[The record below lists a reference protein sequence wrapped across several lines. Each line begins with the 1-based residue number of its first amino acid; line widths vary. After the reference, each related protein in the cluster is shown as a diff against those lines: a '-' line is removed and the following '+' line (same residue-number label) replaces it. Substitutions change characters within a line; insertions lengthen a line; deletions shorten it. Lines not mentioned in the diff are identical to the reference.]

1 MRGGTRAGD
10 RRVRRRSWQPGGG
23 YDRNITRTAIL
34 RSMIEYLHANPVH
47 RGLVARA
54 EDWEWSSA
62 RWHAGTR
69 PAPIEMDSMVLGELS
84 LVLHAFQKKSKSGIK
99 TPPQEIERVKRR
111 LKEAE
116 RDYAQRAEIQKRQ
129 NQGGH

>member
-1 MRGGTRAGD
+1 MPMAK
-10 RRVRRRSWQPGGG
+10 
-23 YDRNITRTAIL
+23 
-34 RSMIEYLHANPVH
+34 
-47 RGLVARA
+47 A
-54 EDWEWSSA
+54 ENATGKS
-62 RWHAGTR
+62 
-69 PAPIEMDSMVLGELS
+69 PPM
-84 LVLHAFQKKSKSGIK
+84 LHAFQKKSKSGIK